1 MNKEYVTRRHGA
13 RESEKTNTGF
23 LASLCLGVGL
33 ILGLPSGLAAQ
44 DLPDGKKLLAEV
56 DTIRF
61 PASFIM
67 DVTLTTTSPGEA
79 DKVMGMN
86 STHKTGF
93 GTFIEIQTPA
103 RSKGTRMLTQ
113 EGSLW
118 MYNPKAG
125 STKPLRLAPR
135 DSFQGSSFSNSDVSK
150 TSFTEDYDGVTEGED
165 TIDTVEFGT
174 VKAWK
179 LKATA
184 NNPEAA
190 YGYIEMWVRQ
200 SDLLPLKFDYYAKS
214 GLLFRQ
220 MVLSEF
226 KPLAGRVRATR
237 MEMISV
243 DKKGTKTV
251 LHIDDMTEKNV
262 PDNLFNLTS
271 LTK

>member
-1 MNKEYVTRRHGA
+1 MKALWFVGA
-13 RESEKTNTGF
+13 
-23 LASLCLGVGL
+23 LV
-33 ILGLPSGLAAQ
+33 LAAPVWSA

-56 DTIRF
+56 DEIRF
-61 PASFIM
+61 PDSFTM
-67 DVTLTTTSPGEA
+67 NVTLTTTSPGEA
-79 DKVMGMN
+79 DKVMALQ
-86 STHKTGF
+86 STHKKGF
-93 GTFIEIQTPA
+93 GNFIEIQTPA

-118 MYNPKAG
+118 LYNPKAG

-150 TSFTEDYDGVTEGED
+150 TSFTEDYDGATEGED
-165 TIDTVEFGT
+165 TIDTAEFGT

-190 YGYIEMWVRQ
+190 YGFIEMWVRQ

-237 MEMISV
+237 MEMVSL

-251 LHIDDMTEKNV
+251 LHIEQMVEKSV
-262 PDNLFNLTS
+262 PENLFNLTS

>member
-1 MNKEYVTRRHGA
+1 MKRLWFV
-13 RESEKTNTGF
+13 
-23 LASLCLGVGL
+23 
-33 ILGLPSGLAAQ
+33 LAAVLAAPVWSE

-56 DTIRF
+56 DAIRF
-61 PASFIM
+61 PDSFTM
-67 DVTLTTTSPGEA
+67 DATLTTTSPGET
-79 DKVMGMN
+79 DKVMVLSN
-86 STHKTGF
+86 THKNGF
-93 GTFIEIQTPA
+93 GTFLEIEAPA

-118 MYNPKAG
+118 LFNPKSG
-125 STKPLRLAPR
+125 STKPLRLASR

-165 TIDTVEFGT
+165 TVDTAEFGT
-174 VKAWK
+174 VKAWR
-179 LKATA
+179 LRATA

-190 YGYIEMWVRQ
+190 YGYIVMWVRQ

-214 GLLFRQ
+214 KLLFRQ

-226 KPLAGRVRATR
+226 KPLAGRVRATK
-237 MEMISV
+237 MEMVSL

-251 LHIDDMTEKNV
+251 LHIDTMVEKNV
-262 PDNLFNLTS
+262 PDSLFNLTA